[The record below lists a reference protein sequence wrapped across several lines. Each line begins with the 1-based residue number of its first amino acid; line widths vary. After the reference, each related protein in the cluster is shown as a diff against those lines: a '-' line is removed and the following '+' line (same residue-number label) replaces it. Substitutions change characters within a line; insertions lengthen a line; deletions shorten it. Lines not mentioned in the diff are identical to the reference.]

1 MPRLRSCE
9 KFGRSLVHSAA
20 AAYCFENSRVNPLIR
35 PASTGHPLP
44 QGGEGPIDRLRALP
58 SASLRTG
65 GEPFDPAHGS
75 TLLTVPDRS
84 RREGREPVERRFF
97 PMGTGVST
105 SRKLC
110 ATLFSSSNRR
120 FPTPLCSFQH
130 LSNRSRQFSPRA
142 FFRLKLLSPT
152 SC

>member
-75 TLLTVPDRS
+75 TLLTVPERS
-84 RREGREPVERRFF
+84 RSVVWLFHGGCEKTAPHHPKKGRD
-97 PMGTGVST
+97 
-105 SRKLC
+105 
-110 ATLFSSSNRR
+110 A
-120 FPTPLCSFQH
+120 
-130 LSNRSRQFSPRA
+130 
-142 FFRLKLLSPT
+142 
-152 SC
+152 